1 MKIII
6 TGAHGF
12 IGAAMQTYFTAKGY
26 EVLCLDH
33 KNIPFELHGDF
44 IIHGALSDGSDDYMS
59 DRTLFVK
66 LAMQNIPL
74 IYFGSG
80 AEFGKGMDQWL
91 SKEDST
97 IDEIQL
103 EPYSLFKLW
112 CQDQIY
118 LVESDYHIVNL
129 RLWGCFGE
137 HDHPAHFF
145 RAIIEEALTT
155 HTMTIKEPQKLMSW
169 IDVNDLCAI
178 TESFLLNWD
187 TLKYRDYN
195 IANHELYPN
204 FNWAVK
210 IAAMLH
216 RNPRMILVDDTPKP
230 RYTASIMRYCEQYQ
244 AFKKPVSFTPMEH
257 SLRRIINYYQRLYQ
271 K

>member
-12 IGAAMQTYFTAKGY
+12 IGSAMLHYFRENHYQTQFLYH
-26 EVLCLDH
+26 D
-33 KNIPFELHGDF
+33 NIPDKLTGDF
-44 IIHGALSDGSDDYMS
+44 ILHCAISDGFDQYITDEV
-59 DRTLFVK
+59 LFSK
-66 LAMQNIPL
+66 LMDQQIPM

-80 AEFGKGMDQWL
+80 AEFGKENDLWL
-91 SKEDST
+91 QNETQFILDKHPN
-97 IDEIQL
+97 
-103 EPYSLFKLW
+103 PYSVFKRGCNEYTTKRDL
-112 CQDQIY
+112 
-118 LVESDYHIVNL
+118 IVNL
-129 RLWGCFGE
+129 RLFGCFGE
-137 HDHPAHFF
+137 HDHPTHFF

-169 IDVNDLCAI
+169 IDVQDLCAI

-187 TLKYRDYN
+187 TLKHRDYN
-195 IANHELYPN
+195 IANHELYSN

-230 RYTASIMRYCEQYQ
+230 RYVASIARYCERTDIYELENVPW
-244 AFKKPVSFTPMEH
+244 AERDSGG
-257 SLRRIINYYQRLYQ
+257 
-271 K
+271 